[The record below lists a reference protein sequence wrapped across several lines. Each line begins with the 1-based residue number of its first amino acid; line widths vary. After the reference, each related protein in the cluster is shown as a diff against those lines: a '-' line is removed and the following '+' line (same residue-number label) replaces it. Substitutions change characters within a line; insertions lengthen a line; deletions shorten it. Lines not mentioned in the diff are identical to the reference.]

1 MNRNIKAA
9 IFLLII
15 DIFSFYISLSLA
27 YFTRKIL
34 NLLPLDIITF
44 NLELSHFL
52 KLWWIPSI
60 YIILIAYEKLYTRR
74 YPFWDETKELLKAIT
89 MATVII
95 FAIVSLGKMTHE
107 ISRLTIIFLW
117 MYSIFLFPIF
127 RLIGKRILYMLGI
140 WQKNL
145 LIIGAGNAGINTAKG
160 LSQDKH
166 TGYKVVGFLDD
177 YKKDPVEI
185 HDSKVPILGK
195 IKDFENIIKNTE
207 IGAVVVAI
215 PSLEKE
221 KLSKLTN
228 HIHRYVRRIF
238 VVPDLKGI
246 ALLNSELYHLF
257 MQQLFLIKIN
267 NNLDSNFN
275 RFTKRF
281 FDLVLSILL
290 LPFLLIIILIIS
302 ILIKLDSKG
311 EVFFVQERLGKDGK
325 IFKCIKFRSMYK
337 NSDEILKKYLEEN
350 PEAKEEWEKFK
361 KLKGHDPRVTRVG
374 KILRKTSLD
383 ELPQIFNVLKGDM
396 SLVGPRPY
404 LPREIEDMGDYADVI
419 LMTLPGITGL
429 WQVSGR
435 NELEFEDR
443 LKLDTWYV
451 LNWSL
456 WLDVVILFKTIKVV
470 LKREGA
476 Y

>member
-1 MNRNIKAA
+1 MGKDLKAA
-9 IFLLII
+9 ISLLII
-15 DIFSFYISLSLA
+15 DIFAFYSSLIIA
-27 YFTRKIL
+27 FFTRKIL
-34 NLLPLDIITF
+34 NFFPLEIITF
-44 NLELSHFL
+44 NFKFTHFL
-52 KLWWIPSI
+52 KLWWIP
-60 YIILIAYEKLYTRR
+60 IIFITFIAYERLYTKK

-89 MATVII
+89 MATVVT
-95 FAIVSLGKMTHE
+95 FAIVSVGKMTGQ

-117 MYSIFLFPIF
+117 LYGMFIFPIF
-127 RLIGKRILYMLGI
+127 RLFGKKILYRLGI

-160 LSQDKH
+160 LLQDKH
-166 TGYKVVGFLDD
+166 TGYKIAGFLDD
-177 YKKDPVEI
+177 YKEG
-185 HDSKVPILGK
+185 KVRIGNNEFPILGK
-195 IKDFENIIKNTE
+195 IKDFETVLDKID
-207 IGAVVVAI
+207 IGAVVVAM
-215 PSLEKE
+215 PSMEKE
-221 KLSKLTN
+221 KLSQLTN

-267 NNLDSNFN
+267 NNLDSKIN
-275 RFTKRF
+275 RISKRI
-281 FDLVLSILL
+281 FDIFLSIVMLPVL
-290 LPFLLIIILIIS
+290 LPVIGIISLLIKI
-302 ILIKLDSKG
+302 DSPGK
-311 EVFFVQERLGKDGK
+311 VFFIQDRLGKNGK
-325 IFKCIKFRSMYK
+325 IFKCIKFRSMYE
-337 NSDEILKKYLEEN
+337 NSDEILQDYLNKN
-350 PEAKEEWEKFK
+350 PEAKKEWEKYK
-361 KLKGHDPRVTRVG
+361 KLKGYDPRVTRVG
-374 KILRKTSLD
+374 KFLRKTSLD

-404 LPREIEDMGDYADVI
+404 LPREIDDMGDYADVI

-456 WLDVVILFKTIKVV
+456 WLDIVILFKTIKVV